1 MYKLSY
7 DPAKRLRTL
16 NERGFDFEDARLVF
30 ANPNYRWQDTRMDYG
45 ETRMLCF
52 GYLEGRSVIV
62 GYVERQGTRHIFTMR
77 RANDRERKIFGP
89 YVSQE

>member
-1 MYKLSY
+1 MYQLPY

-30 ANPNYRWQDTRMDYG
+30 AGPHYPWQDTRVDCG

-62 GYVERQGTRHIFTMR
+62 GYVERKGTHHIFTMK
-77 RANDRERKIFGP
+77 RADDRERKIFGP

>member
-1 MYKLSY
+1 MFKLSY

-16 NERGFDFEDARLVF
+16 AERGFDFEDAKLVF
-30 ANPNYRWQDTRMDYG
+30 AKPNYRWQDTRIDYS

-52 GYLEGRSVIV
+52 GYLDGRAVIV

-77 RANDRERKIFGP
+77 RANDRERKVFGP
-89 YVSQE
+89 YLGQE

>member
-30 ANPNYRWQDTRMDYG
+30 AKPHYRWQDTRMDYG
-45 ETRMLCF
+45 E
-52 GYLEGRSVIV
+52 
-62 GYVERQGTRHIFTMR
+62 
-77 RANDRERKIFGP
+77 
-89 YVSQE
+89 